1 MNKMVMKS
9 FEKATKKLA
18 DGSTNLANASAI
30 ANIAAPYAST

>member
-1 MNKMVMKS
+1 MVIRS

-18 DGSTNLANASAI
+18 DGSTNLADARAI